1 MPSFGSAGSGSAI
14 FFRGVIVKKGFFGAT
29 SMMAAA
35 ALIVA
40 MPSQSL
46 GQTNPTP
53 TASPTPVAMPSA
65 PPPSAAETQARR
77 RNIRYMEGVL
87 VQAIRVGAEQVGKEL
102 ESYDP
107 TGITVLL
114 GVPRARG
121 FVIDQHGVF
130 FDVEVPDMNQSV
142 VAGLMV
148 LQRDRQLSNAADSLR
163 AAVRAMPEGTPLQQ
177 VQMALQTLSSY
188 GPSTKDS
195 VVGQNVQGQP
205 APAILSDPRQVYR
218 EAVVNSVIDAML
230 GYSVQMSLGPDE
242 WLTVAARGVD
252 SAGPLQGLQ
261 ETTTITVKVKGS
273 DLATYHS
280 DPSRRA
286 EIRQKVK
293 ADVKVF

>member
-1 MPSFGSAGSGSAI
+1 M
-14 FFRGVIVKKGFFGAT
+14 KKGFFSAVGLT
-29 SMMAAA
+29 AAF
-35 ALIVA
+35 ALIVV
-40 MPSQSL
+40 MPSKSL
-46 GQTNPTP
+46 AQTSPTQITSSSP
-53 TASPTPVAMPSA
+53 TATPA
-65 PPPSAAETQARR
+65 PPALTGAETQDRR

-87 VQAIRVGAEQVGKEL
+87 AQAIRYGAEQVGKEL
-102 ESYDP
+102 ERYDP
-107 TGITVLL
+107 TGVTVLL
-114 GVPRARG
+114 GQPRARG

-142 VAGLMV
+142 VASVMV
-148 LQRDRQLSNAADSLR
+148 AQRDRQLSNAADSLR
-163 AAVRAMPEGTPLQQ
+163 AAVRSMPEGTSLQQ
-177 VQMALQTLSSY
+177 VQTALQTLSSY

-195 VVGQNVQGQP
+195 VVAP
-205 APAILSDPRQVYR
+205 APAILSDPRTVYR

-242 WLTVAARGVD
+242 WLTVAARGID
-252 SAGPLQGLQ
+252 SSGPLQGLQ
-261 ETTTITVKVKGS
+261 ETTTITVKVKGA